1 MEFEWDSRKASA
13 NLRKHGI
20 SFPFATLVFL
30 DENRIERE
38 DDREGYGEERW
49 ITVGLA
55 GAFEVTVLYTAR
67 ENRIRI
73 ISARKA
79 DSDERQA
86 YWNS

>member
-1 MEFEWDSRKASA
+1 MEFEWDSRKATA

-38 DDREGYGEERW
+38 DDREGYGEQRW

-79 DSDERQA
+79 DSYERQA
-86 YWNS
+86 YWNR

>member
-1 MEFEWDSRKASA
+1 
-13 NLRKHGI
+13 
-20 SFPFATLVFL
+20 L
-30 DENRIERE
+30 DENRIEHE
-38 DDREGYGEERW
+38 DDREVYGEQRW

-79 DSDERQA
+79 DSYERQA
-86 YWNS
+86 YWDR